1 MPDKDDKQP
10 QPDNVIRFPVDAV
23 KRFGFKRADN
33 QAATRTDK
41 MELEGQL
48 ALFGSDAG
56 DADTIE
62 TGESPGVVV
71 PLPLQMS
78 PFEEALLLDD
88 SGDERAENIYLKA
101 IENDDRAADAWCNL
115 GVLRSVD
122 GDHDTAFD
130 CFAQSIAMDPHH
142 SESHYNI
149 ANLYFEIGDL
159 RVARTHYEIALD
171 TYPEFS
177 NAWFNYGLVTALAEE
192 YQTAH
197 AALTRY
203 KELTPDAD
211 ADGIADEILGY
222 IQTAINLT

>member
-1 MPDKDDKQP
+1 MTDNDDKHP
-10 QPDNVIRFPVDAV
+10 QPDNVIRFPVEAV
-23 KRFGFKRADN
+23 KRFGFKRADHKTD
-33 QAATRTDK
+33 TRTDK

-48 ALFGSDAG
+48 SLFVGAPEADDAP
-56 DADTIE
+56 DEA
-62 TGESPGVVV
+62 VVV
-71 PLPLQMS
+71 PLPLQLS
-78 PFEEALLLDD
+78 PFEEALLLDN
-88 SGDERAENIYLKA
+88 SGDDRAENIYLKA

-115 GVLRSVD
+115 GVLRSIA

-171 TYPEFS
+171 TYPDFS
-177 NAWFNYGLVTALAEE
+177 NAWFNYGLVTALSEE
-192 YQTAH
+192 YQTAFD
-197 AALTRY
+197 ALTRY
-203 KELTPDAD
+203 KELTPEAD
-211 ADGIADEILGY
+211 TDGIADELLGY

>member
-1 MPDKDDKQP
+1 MPDKDEKHP
-10 QPDNVIRFPVDAV
+10 QPDNVIRFPVEAV
-23 KRFGFKRADN
+23 KRFGFKRADHKGN
-33 QAATRTDK
+33 THTDT

-48 ALFGSDAG
+48 TLFVG
-56 DADTIE
+56 DSEADE
-62 TGESPGVVV
+62 PRDSGVVV
-71 PLPLQMS
+71 RLPLQMS

-88 SGDERAENIYLKA
+88 NGDDRAEGIYLKA

-115 GVLRSVD
+115 GVLRSID

-171 TYPEFS
+171 TYPDFS
-177 NAWFNYGLVTALAEE
+177 NAWFNYGLVTALSEE

-197 AALTRY
+197 DALSRY

-222 IQTAINLT
+222 IRTAISLT